1 MSVVQEKMRRYFDD
15 ALAAQGAARR
25 RKEEIALEAKCA
37 DVREEYIVA
46 IYFHE
51 QMSSPRCWRTQE
63 RADFFYKALKSE
75 TARLRAVKEQILIRY
90 LGCGWDE
97 AYHPWSE
104 GGKTFTSSYLFK
116 FLKET
121 VIPLEEIKGGVPGEP
136 RLSLPLPPKMGKMGR
151 RLS

>member
-1 MSVVQEKMRRYFDD
+1 MVKKKDKEVEITKEELGSFHQLDTELQESLIEAGRSYKSKMRRYFDD

-25 RKEEIALEAKCA
+25 RKEEIALEKKCA

-75 TARLRAVKEQILIRY
+75 TARLRAVK
-90 LGCGWDE
+90 D
-97 AYHPWSE
+97 
-104 GGKTFTSSYLFK
+104 
-116 FLKET
+116 
-121 VIPLEEIKGGVPGEP
+121 
-136 RLSLPLPPKMGKMGR
+136 
-151 RLS
+151 